1 MLSIRLRFDR
11 KRNKFPD
18 TGENIVIRTF
28 QQLFSKVPNG
38 WWDAYVVFQDRRSN
52 CHESS
57 PIVEL
62 SLRED
67 SDGRRVIVFHE
78 ISIDVPQSDADS
90 EDDKLENMTSMDV
103 LK

>member
-1 MLSIRLRFDR
+1 M
-11 KRNKFPD
+11 
-18 TGENIVIRTF
+18 IRTF
-28 QQLFSKVPNG
+28 QQLLNKVPDDWRN
-38 WWDAYVVFQDRRSN
+38 AYVVFQDRRAN
-52 CHESS
+52 CRESS

-78 ISIDVPQSDADS
+78 NSIDRPPSD
-90 EDDKLENMTSMDV
+90 EDGDDELENMDSMDV